1 MIVSMS
7 VVEVFKYEDQD
18 QGLETDIKYLRLSS
32 SLFAYLVF
40 RIYKEDFCIL
50 GVP

>member
-32 SLFAYLVF
+32 SLLPIWFSEYIKKTFV
-40 RIYKEDFCIL
+40 C
-50 GVP
+50 